1 MNVLSKGQ
9 LKELSKKIEE
19 LNTATSNG
27 RIPRKIG
34 TNHGSLQQ
42 KNERIEL

>member
-34 TNHGSLQQ
+34 TNYGSLQK
-42 KNERIEL
+42 KNGRIEL